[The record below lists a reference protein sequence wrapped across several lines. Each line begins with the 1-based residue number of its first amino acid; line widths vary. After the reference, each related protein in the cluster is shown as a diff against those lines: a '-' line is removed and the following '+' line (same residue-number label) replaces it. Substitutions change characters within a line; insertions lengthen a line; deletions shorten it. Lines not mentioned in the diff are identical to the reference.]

1 MRVSPHT
8 FRHTFARLWV
18 VNGGNTIAL
27 SRIMG
32 HTSTRMTDKYVSLW
46 GIDLSSS
53 YDLCNPCGNISVPD
67 FTAYYEPKDEIA

>member
-18 VNGGNTIAL
+18 VKGGNTIAL

-32 HTSTRMTDKYVSLW
+32 HTSTAMTAKYVRLW
-46 GIDLSSS
+46 GIDLNQA
-53 YDLCNPCGNISVPD
+53 YDITSL
-67 FTAYYEPKDEIA
+67 